1 MAFTFTVN
9 RSTNDELD
17 ITVAAL
23 DPDTSGAY
31 TFPPTNLKEIP
42 SVSLV
47 PLGTGFF
54 AGSWRVSAVTPT
66 GLTITK
72 LGAGGTASGGARLF
86 IKRPR

>member
-1 MAFTFTVN
+1 MAFAFTEN

-17 ITVAAL
+17 LTVTAL

-31 TFPPTNLKEIP
+31 TFALGDFKEIP

-54 AGSWRVSAVTPT
+54 VGSWRITAISPT
-66 GLTITK
+66 ALTVTK
-72 LGAGGTASGGARLF
+72 LGAGGTASGGARMF